1 MSFVKPRVSIL
12 VFFLCAVILAV
23 AWIGGSSSTPQLDY
37 DFAEPITHPEMIG
50 LGNLTVVEIDPNG
63 RSPSMHWQ
71 AFNKRR
77 GNAFNVPYEV
87 ITIESGAE
95 RYVITDRTVG
105 NGALSVNG
113 EVKKF
118 EADSKRLSV
127 KLGEGVSIVEGA
139 DYRSARKCYDPPAAK
154 PPK

>member
-1 MSFVKPRVSIL
+1 MKPRVSIL
-12 VFFLCAVILAV
+12 VFFLCAMVLAV
-23 AWIGGSSSTPQLDY
+23 GWFAGCRNTPELDY
-37 DFAEPITHPEMIG
+37 DIAEPITHPVIIG
-50 LGNLTVVEIDPNG
+50 LGNLTVIAIDPNG

-105 NGALSVNG
+105 NGALFVNG

-118 EADSKRLSV
+118 EAFSKHLRI
-127 KLGEGVSIVEGA
+127 KFGEGVSILEGA
-139 DYRSARKCYDPPAAK
+139 DYHSARKFYGYDAPITK
-154 PPK
+154 RSK